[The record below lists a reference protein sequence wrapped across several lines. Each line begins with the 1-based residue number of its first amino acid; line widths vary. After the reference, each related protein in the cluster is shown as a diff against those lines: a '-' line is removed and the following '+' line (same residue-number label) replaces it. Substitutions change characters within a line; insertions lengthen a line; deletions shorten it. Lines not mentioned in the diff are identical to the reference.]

1 MKHFYSFKTGW
12 LRWFCLYLLL
22 ALPGIG
28 MAQSVTLTPQT
39 PGDPQD
45 FGSVPVGT
53 ASASKAYNVTGS
65 GLTSGVTIDIPGSFE
80 GSTDNVNFS
89 TFRITIPRSGNSAS
103 GTIYLRYKPAMVT
116 SDTTIVFATT
126 VRKLI
131 SYSSSPPIALVGQ
144 GVAGNP
150 TITVTPTALGFG
162 NQVVN
167 TQSGPM
173 SVTVNGT
180 SLTAAIAVTA
190 PVGFQVSTNQATYTS
205 SVSLTPTNGSVNT
218 TVYVVFR
225 PTAVQNYVDQVT
237 FTSTNATAQN
247 VSVSGIG
254 ILPTPVLTVN
264 PATLP
269 NFGSV
274 VVGATGTT
282 TATFTV
288 TGQSLQGNVTVTPPA
303 GFRIRTGANVFSTNA
318 ITLTPTNG
326 TLASTSVDVRF
337 TPIAAQTYSSAVS
350 VTTPNSSGSTPVV
363 TQSVAVSGTGTPT
376 TGTPALNV
384 SPGVLNF
391 GAVTS
396 SGSASTLTFDVSGTD
411 LTADIVLTPS
421 ATSMVFRN
429 ASAGGGFSNSPLTL
443 TRTNG
448 TVATQTIEVKLVPT
462 VPKGNYSEQVNVT
475 SGTATTSVN
484 VKATNHSGA
493 VSDITVSSPPTNDF
507 AFVTRP
513 NTVSASQ
520 AYLLAAT
527 NLLQPLVVAP
537 TGPNAAYFQVS
548 SDNKTFFSQLSFSP
562 DAQGNVTQ
570 RPVYVRFV
578 PNNNPVTVTAI
589 IGNVSAPA
597 PKGDVSVTGISEP
610 TIRLSRAIGPFP
622 NYIVKGT
629 HSDPVAVR
637 VDGFLLSDK
646 VDVQFPADADDPVRN
661 PAQTPQYEF
670 SLDNG
675 ATYVQMTTLTPDAN
689 GNFSKDL
696 LVRFAPV
703 RVGNAAQEMQFRNV
717 NFSSGNY
724 FVLPSGFGRVSGFGI
739 ATKPTAQ
746 STATVT
752 RAAGGASAT
761 IVFNLTSPPTGASY
775 GQNRLVIASTTY
787 SQLPTRLFPLNK
799 SNFDPGTTDANNA
812 HQFGTGTA
820 IESSTGTYVVFSAA
834 SNNFTVS
841 NLDPNLQYH
850 FFAFEFNDDGVLNAE
865 NYLVPNNQALAPLPV
880 ELLAFAAQRH
890 GQQVDL
896 AWATAS
902 EKGSRS
908 FEVQR
913 STDGIQFSALLSK
926 AAQGSTSARTDYAAT
941 DHRPLPGLSYYRL
954 KLIDLDGTV
963 GYSPVVAVP
972 GDGQVAIG
980 IFPNPTTG
988 KVTIRLP
995 EGLAA
1000 APRVRISDLMGRLV
1014 LEQVLPAT
1022 GEVDLG
1028 ALPVGTYLVNVGG
1041 QQVHTRL
1048 VKY

>member
-1 MKHFYSFKTGW
+1 M
-12 LRWFCLYLLL
+12 LL
-22 ALPGIG
+22 ALPGLG
-28 MAQSVTLTPQT
+28 VAQTVSLTPN
-39 PGDPQD
+39 PAGSPQD
-45 FGSVPVGT
+45 FGSVPVGNT
-53 ASASKAYNVTGS
+53 SASKAYI
-65 GLTSGVTIDIPGSFE
+65 TSGSNLVNNLIIAIPASFE
-80 GSTDNVNFS
+80 GSTDNTTFS
-89 TFRITIPRSGNSAS
+89 ASSIMLVPDGSGNVPSTA
-103 GTIYLRYKPAMVT
+103 IYLRFKP
-116 SDTTIVFATT
+116 TTTGTVKLGFRATT
-126 VRKLI
+126 DNASFTPI
-131 SYSSSPPIALVGQ
+131 NSSPPIVITGSGAPGS
-144 GVAGNP
+144 P
-150 TITVTPTALGFG
+150 KITVSPTALGFG

-190 PVGFQVSTNQATYTS
+190 PVGFQVSTDQVTYTS
-205 SVSLTPTNGSVNT
+205 SASLTPTNGSVNT

-247 VSVSGIG
+247 VSVSGTG

-288 TGQSLQGNVTVTPPA
+288 TGQSLQGDVTVTPPA

-384 SPGVLNF
+384 SPSVLNF

-429 ASAGGGFSNSPLTL
+429 ASAGGAFSNSPLTL

-462 VPKGNYSEQVNVT
+462 VLQGNYSERVDVT
-475 SGTATTSVN
+475 SGTAATLVK

-493 VSDITVSSPPTNDF
+493 VSDISVSSPPTNDF
-507 AFVTRP
+507 TFVTRP

-527 NLLQPLVVAP
+527 NLLQTLVVAP

-548 SDNKTFFSQLSFSP
+548 SDNVTFSSQLSFSP

-578 PNNNPVTVTAI
+578 PNNNPVTVTANI
-589 IGNVSAPA
+589 SNVSAPA
-597 PKGDVSVTGISEP
+597 PELDVSVTGISEP
-610 TIRLSRAIGPFP
+610 TIRLSRAIGTFP

-637 VDGFLLSDK
+637 VYGFLLSDK
-646 VDVQFPADADDPVRN
+646 VDVRFPADADDPVRN

-724 FVLPSGFGRVSGFGI
+724 FVLASGFGRVSGFGI

-761 IVFNLTSPPTGASY
+761 IVFNLASPPTGASY

-820 IESSTGTYVVFSAA
+820 IESSTSTYVVFSAA

-896 AWATAS
+896 TWATAS

-1014 LEQVLPAT
+1014 LEQVLPAA